1 MDNVIFWKQ
10 LWATWDLRIMIILS
24 LLLQIILIFSAP
36 LRKRMSTPYILIPM
50 WLAYLL
56 ADITANFVIGL
67 ISISQWSGRD
77 KSGPFANPDLLAF
90 WAPFLLV
97 HLGGPDTITALALED
112 NELWLRHFLG
122 LAFQCWAVAYSFFL
136 SFSNRNL
143 WLPTVLI
150 FIAGLIKYTERTRAL
165 YLASSRRFRNSL
177 LTDPDP
183 GPNYVKLMDEY
194 TYMLKEKLPAKFEM
208 IPEPSRVKDTSNEA
222 DWDKLSDLKV
232 VQRAYGFFETFK
244 GLIADLIF
252 SFRERNLSREFFLK
266 RSARDA
272 FLVVEVELN
281 FIYEIL
287 YTKMAVVQANL
298 GYFLRFFSFSLILA
312 ASVVFYMLEKSK
324 FETIDI
330 VITYILLLDSIAL
343 DATAFVM
350 VLFSDWTSVALT
362 KSEPPSRI
370 FRFLR
375 TILNVNRKKWPEN
388 SKKPQCFSFAMI
400 MHIVRRRWSESLSM
414 YNLIYYCLHPRS
426 DRWEKIIGLFCLT
439 NMLDG
444 LNYVETVEFTTDLRD
459 LIFDELKMKSGL
471 AGDLDTAK
479 EIYKARGD
487 WVLRFEGCTALLRW
501 VNEVDFDE
509 SLLQWHIATEL
520 CFNTDEASK
529 VTDIEGG
536 NARNSENG
544 QKKDFRGLSKLLS
557 DYMVYLLIMQ
567 STMMSTVAGIGQ
579 IRFRDTC
586 AEAKIFFRGR
596 KIEKGLHRLHEKAC
610 ESILNVNTAVAPVSV
625 KGDRSKSVLFDA
637 SMLAKELKKLE
648 GERMWEV
655 IFKVWVELLCYAA
668 CRCRAYTHAA
678 QLSKG
683 GELITLVWL
692 LMTHLGLGNQFQISK
707 GHARAMLVMK

>member
-1 MDNVIFWKQ
+1 MDNVIFWMQ

-24 LLLQIILIFSAP
+24 LLLQIILIFTAP
-36 LRKRMSTPYILIPM
+36 LRKRMSTPYIFIPM
-50 WLAYLL
+50 WAYLL
-56 ADITANFVIGL
+56 ADITANFAIGL
-67 ISISQWSGRD
+67 ISISQWSGRV
-77 KSGPFANPDLLAF
+77 KSDTFANPDLLAF

-97 HLGGPDTITALALED
+97 HLGGPDTITALGLED
-112 NELWLRHFLG
+112 NELWLWHFLG
-122 LAFQCWAVAYSFFL
+122 LGFQCWAVGYSFCL

-150 FIAGLIKYTERTRAL
+150 FIAGLIKYTERTCAL
-165 YLASSRRFRNSL
+165 YLASSCRFRNSL
-177 LTDPDP
+177 FTDP
-183 GPNYVKLMDEY
+183 GPNDANLMDEY
-194 TYMLKEKLPAKFEM
+194 TYMLETKLSAKFEM
-208 IPEPSRVKDTSNEA
+208 IPKPSRVNDTSNEA
-222 DWDKLSDLKV
+222 NWDKLSDLKV
-232 VQRAYGFFETFK
+232 VQRAYRFFETFK
-244 GLIADLIF
+244 GLIANLIF
-252 SFRERNLSREFFLK
+252 SFCERNLSREFFLK

-287 YTKMAVVQANL
+287 YTKMVVVQANL
-298 GYFLRFFSFSLILA
+298 G
-312 ASVVFYMLEKSK
+312 
-324 FETIDI
+324 
-330 VITYILLLDSIAL
+330 
-343 DATAFVM
+343 
-350 VLFSDWTSVALT
+350 
-362 KSEPPSRI
+362 
-370 FRFLR
+370 
-375 TILNVNRKKWPEN
+375 
-388 SKKPQCFSFAMI
+388 
-400 MHIVRRRWSESLSM
+400 
-414 YNLIYYCLHPRS
+414 
-426 DRWEKIIGLFCLT
+426 WEKIIGLT

-444 LNYVETVEFTTDLRD
+444 LKYVETVEFTTDLRD

-471 AGDLDTAK
+471 ANDLDTAK
-479 EIYKARGD
+479 EIYKAKGD
-487 WVLRFEGCTALLRW
+487 WVLHFEGCTALLRW

-520 CFNTDEASK
+520 CFNIDEASK

-544 QKKDFRGLSKLLS
+544 QKKDFCGFSKLLS

-579 IRFRDTC
+579 IRFRDACT
-586 AEAKIFFRGR
+586 EAKKFFRGR
-596 KIEKGLHRLHEKAC
+596 KIEKGLHRLQEKAC

-637 SMLAKELKKLE
+637 SMLAKELKNLE

-692 LMTHLGLGNQFQISK
+692 LMTHLGLGNQFQISE
-707 GHARAMLVMK
+707 GHAGAAMLVMK